1 MAAECSDGGPSGQDE
16 VGRENGLLSSG
27 GASMSERFFISAPPH
42 GGHATLA
49 GDEARHLVRVLR
61 ATVGDRVRVFDGS
74 GAEWPARVAAVGRD
88 EVALDCDPPLPPQAE
103 AGPGR
108 LTLGVALP
116 KGERQKW
123 LVEKLTELGVARL
136 VPLDTDRGVAE
147 ATPAARERLGRGVI
161 EACKQC
167 GRNRLMEIGAP
178 RTVAA
183 AIAAMPGG
191 SRVVIADPGGAPL
204 DPVGLAAG
212 ATNVLALVGPEGGFT
227 AAELAAAEAAG
238 AVRASLGPH
247 VLRIETAAI
256 ALAARFTHPIR

>member
-1 MAAECSDGGPSGQDE
+1 
-16 VGRENGLLSSG
+16 
-27 GASMSERFFISAPPH
+27 MSERFFISAPPH